1 MLPLSENYLL
11 SPCEVKSLENI
22 PILTGYLSKIREDSI
37 QISGKTEK
45 LPILH
50 CDTTVKISIFN
61 SKLGFLV
68 LMGRVYLSTPE
79 FVRIVDVQSET
90 DFEKRNFFRVRVDM
104 AARAHLMK
112 NDRGTGPQGDV
123 SFTVRVQDLSLSGM
137 FFLCGRPLDV
147 EDQIVTDLK
156 LTDTVVSLPCRIVRK
171 IKMEQAGAEGFG
183 CEFLDSSGREYDLLC
198 KYLFDRQ
205 REQLR
210 RIKQNLT

>member
-22 PILTGYLSKIREDSI
+22 PILTGYLSKIREDGI
-37 QISGKTEK
+37 QISGKTDE

-79 FVRIVDVQSET
+79 IVRIVDVQSET

-104 AARAHLMK
+104 AARAHLMR
-112 NDRGTGPQGDV
+112 NDRGVGPQGDV

-147 EDQIVTDLK
+147 EDQIVADLK

-171 IKMEQAGAEGFG
+171 IKTEQAGTEGFG
-183 CEFLDSSGREYDLLC
+183 CEFLDSSGRQYDLLC